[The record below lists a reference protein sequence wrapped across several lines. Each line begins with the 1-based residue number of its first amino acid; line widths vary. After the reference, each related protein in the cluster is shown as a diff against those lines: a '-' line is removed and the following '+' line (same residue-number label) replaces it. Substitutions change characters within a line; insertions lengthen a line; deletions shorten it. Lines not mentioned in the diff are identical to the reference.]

1 MRRSAALTPLSHDHH
16 HALDV
21 ARRLRRATSE
31 DVADALGHL
40 RTFWENEGQRHF
52 LLEERHLVDA
62 LPDAEWREATGRMCR
77 EHGAIRAAVAAA
89 ADVES
94 ARELGTL
101 LHDHVRFEE
110 RVLFPM
116 LEDRL
121 TEGQLAALG
130 AALAERQ

>member
-40 RTFWENEGQRHF
+40 RTFWENEGQ
-52 LLEERHLVDA
+52 
-62 LPDAEWREATGRMCR
+62 
-77 EHGAIRAAVAAA
+77 
-89 ADVES
+89 
-94 ARELGTL
+94 
-101 LHDHVRFEE
+101 
-110 RVLFPM
+110 
-116 LEDRL
+116 
-121 TEGQLAALG
+121 LAALG